1 MKKAIRSQK
10 KSDIRMPTT
19 SVMYSK
25 RSSVFLL
32 PNTELPGNNKA
43 KSRKSEDIKR
53 CEIYRDK
60 GIGEEEHV

>member
-53 CEIYRDK
+53 YEIYRDK
-60 GIGEEEHV
+60 GIDEEEHV

>member
-1 MKKAIRSQK
+1 
-10 KSDIRMPTT
+10 
-19 SVMYSK
+19 MYSK